1 MIAFPNIDPVLIEVG
16 PLAVRW
22 YSLAYVFGI
31 VFGGLYADWLNKKA
45 PIQKNLKVFDDFMV
59 WAIIGIVVGGR
70 LGYVLFYNFDYY
82 SSHILEALKV
92 WHGGMSFHGGFLGV
106 IIASIIFCKRRNVK
120 IWVLFDLLACA
131 APIGIFLGRLA
142 NFINAELYG
151 RITDVPWAIIF
162 PGGGD
167 LPRHPSQIYQAFFEG
182 LVLFL
187 VLFLVANYTKLK
199 ELSGVLSG
207 IFVAGYGLSRIIVE
221 NFREPDAQIGFLF
234 GSITTG
240 QLLSFPMIIGGIAI
254 IIFALKKSKT
264 H

>member
-1 MIAFPNIDPVLIEVG
+1 MITFPNIDPVLIEVG
-16 PLAVRW
+16 PLAIRW

-31 VFGGLYADWLNKKA
+31 VFGGFYADWLNKKP

-59 WAIIGIVVGGR
+59 WAIIGIVLGGR

-106 IIASIIFCKRRNVK
+106 IIASIIFCKKRGVN
-120 IWVLFDLLACA
+120 IWILFDLLACA
-131 APIGIFLGRLA
+131 APIGIFLGRVA

-151 RITDVPWAIIF
+151 RVTDVSWAMVF

-167 LPRHPSQIYQAFFEG
+167 LPRHPSQLYEAFLEG
-182 LVLFL
+182 IVLFL
-187 VLFLVANYTKLK
+187 VLFAVANYTKLK
-199 ELSGVLSG
+199 QRIGALSGM
-207 IFVAGYGLSRIIVE
+207 FVAGYALSRIIIE

-234 GSITTG
+234 GHITTG
-240 QLLSFPMIIGGIAI
+240 QLLSFPMLIAGLGIIVYS
-254 IIFALKKSKT
+254 LRKK
-264 H
+264 